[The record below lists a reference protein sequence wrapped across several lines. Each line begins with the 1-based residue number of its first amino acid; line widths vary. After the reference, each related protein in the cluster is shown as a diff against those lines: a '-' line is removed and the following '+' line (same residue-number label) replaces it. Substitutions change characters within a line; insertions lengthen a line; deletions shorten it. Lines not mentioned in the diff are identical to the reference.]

1 MLLHG
6 ICMVANVNASTEE
19 LTGRAKEQ
27 AAEGAK
33 EAQRKAEDVKD
44 QAARTAEDAKDKA
57 TR

>member
-1 MLLHG
+1 MSSVRVADLLYF
-6 ICMVANVNASTEE
+6 TEQ

-44 QAARTAEDAKDKA
+44 QAARTAEDAKDKVKQ
-57 TR
+57 